1 MNFKTKDGEK
11 EIAWKQ
17 DLPEQND
24 SVFAVALAHELVPHL
39 AKDPTTPLP
48 LAEWIQVIDQSL
60 RAKDTDDSTDH
71 WKMTGIAIQRFTS
84 EELLPIFNDS
94 YPPTQSPL
102 GHQTHVFRETL
113 DPAEIPGTDLDPGE
127 LKLLKDANAY
137 VLVDTTHSNED
148 DASEPE

>member
-1 MNFKTKDGEK
+1 MKFKIKDGEK
-11 EIAWKQ
+11 EVDWKQ

-48 LAEWIQVIDQSL
+48 LFEWIQVIDQSL

-84 EELLPIFNDS
+84 EDLLPIFNDS
-94 YPPTQSPL
+94 YPPAQNPR
-102 GHQTHVFRETL
+102 GNQTYVFRETL
-113 DPAEIPGTDLDPGE
+113 DPADIAGADLDSGE

-137 VLVDTTHSNED
+137 VLVDTTHSNKD
-148 DASEPE
+148 DTRGPK